1 MTDDSTKFFVR
12 VPDALNVPERLKRLR
27 QPGEAMGGVL
37 GRAVDALEQQ
47 GQQQPAQEPAY
58 FAPDSNFDAGAIVG
72 RLETLETAVASIQ
85 AALLSVSQKTDKLT
99 DILTDK
105 QTGVASQK
113 TDAPAGKESGAAV
126 SQKTDKLTDI
136 LTDKQTG
143 VASQKTDAPAS
154 NESGAAV
161 SQQQTDDRRALI
173 LELAKEGKSPRD
185 IADILNQRG
194 IAGANNR
201 KAIAEV
207 IRRGK
212 PRET

>member
-113 TDAPAGKESGAAV
+113 TDAPASK
-126 SQKTDKLTDI
+126 
-136 LTDKQTG
+136 
-143 VASQKTDAPAS
+143 
-154 NESGAAV
+154 ESGAAV
-161 SQQQTDDRRALI
+161 SQQQTNDRRALI
-173 LELAKEGKSPRD
+173 LELAAQGNQPEQ

-201 KAIAEV
+201 KAIAKV
-207 IRRGK
+207 IRRAK
-212 PRET
+212 Q

>member
-12 VPDALNVPERLKRLR
+12 VPNALNVPERLKRL
-27 QPGEAMGGVL
+27 QKPGETMGGVL

-47 GQQQPAQEPAY
+47 QPAQESAY

-113 TDAPAGKESGAAV
+113 TDAPASK
-126 SQKTDKLTDI
+126 
-136 LTDKQTG
+136 
-143 VASQKTDAPAS
+143 
-154 NESGAAV
+154 ESGAAV
-161 SQQQTDDRRALI
+161 SQQQTNDRRALI
-173 LELAKEGKSPRD
+173 LELAAQGNQPEQ

-201 KAIAEV
+201 KAIAKV
-207 IRRGK
+207 IRRAK
-212 PRET
+212 Q